1 MYSFGSKFK
10 MDEDSP
16 STIKKTSHGI
26 NYKVIAIIGALTV
39 ADFIYAEYF
48 FDPEI
53 FNIKDGLYMAGIAGC
68 GVFSIL
74 VARRYAGSQ
83 MLGKAYLFLG
93 FGFFAWFI
101 GDLGYYYNQFVLEID
116 PWPTP
121 FDAGFALNYVFA
133 IMHLYLNTK
142 FFKPNWN
149 APMKA
154 TIIIIPII
162 AVLFFSLIAY
172 SAWGEYDELM
182 FDILYS
188 DIFVVGI
195 ALTLAFAVVGA
206 SVFRHSI
213 LKETWLLL
221 AIGIFLWAAA
231 DFIYYYLEAIEA
243 FTHNHPINSLWMA
256 SFMIIIYALYKHHKV
271 L

>member
-1 MYSFGSKFK
+1 MKSEKSESKTVEK
-10 MDEDSP
+10 SGN
-16 STIKKTSHGI
+16 SI
-26 NYKVIAIIGALTV
+26 NYKIIALIGALTV

-68 GVFSIL
+68 GIGSIL
-74 VARRYAGSQ
+74 VARRYAGSA

-93 FGFFAWFI
+93 LGFFAWFFA
-101 GDLGYYYNQFVLEID
+101 DVGYYYNQFVLEID

-121 FDAGFALNYVFA
+121 FDVGFALNYVFA
-133 IMHLYLNTK
+133 IMHLYLNTRY
-142 FFKPNWN
+142 FKPQWN

-154 TIIIIPII
+154 FIIIVPII
-162 AVLFFSLIAY
+162 AVASFSLFAY
-172 SAWGEYDELM
+172 DAWGVYDELM
-182 FDILYS
+182 FDLFYS
-188 DIFVVGI
+188 NIFVVGI
-195 ALTLAFAVVGA
+195 SLTLAFAVVGA

-221 AIGIFLWAAA
+221 AIGILLWAVA
-231 DFIYYYLEAIEA
+231 DSIYYYLETYEL

-271 L
+271 I

>member
-1 MYSFGSKFK
+1 MKFRK
-10 MDEDSP
+10 SEG
-16 STIKKTSHGI
+16 KTVEKISHGI
-26 NYKVIAIIGALTV
+26 NYKVIALIGALGV
-39 ADFIYAEYF
+39 VDLIYAEYF

-53 FNIKDGLYMAGIAGC
+53 FNIKDGLYMAGIAAC
-68 GVFSIL
+68 GIFSIL

-93 FGFFAWFI
+93 LGFFAWFI

-121 FDAGFALNYVFA
+121 FDAGFAFNYVFA
-133 IMHLYLNTK
+133 IMHLYLNTRY
-142 FFKPNWN
+142 FKPKWN

-162 AVLFFSLIAY
+162 AVSAFSLVAY
-172 SAWGEYDELM
+172 DAWGEYDELV
-182 FDILYS
+182 FDIFYT
-188 DIFVVGI
+188 DIFVLGMS
-195 ALTLAFAVVGA
+195 LTLAFAVVGA
-206 SVFRHSI
+206 SIFRHSI

-221 AIGIFLWAAA
+221 VIGISFWAVA
-231 DFIYYYLEAIEA
+231 DIIYYYLEAIEA
-243 FTHNHPINSLWMA
+243 FTHNHPINTLWMVA
-256 SFMIIIYALYKHHKV
+256 FMIIIYALYKHHKV